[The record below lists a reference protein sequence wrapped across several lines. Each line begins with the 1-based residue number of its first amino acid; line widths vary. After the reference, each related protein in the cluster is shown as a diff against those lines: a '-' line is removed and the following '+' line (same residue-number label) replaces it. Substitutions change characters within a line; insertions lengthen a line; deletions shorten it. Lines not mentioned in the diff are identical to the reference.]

1 MLYYTSKQYN
11 IQVFSLKG
19 NSFLDGV
26 LYKKNAKQVTSAQ
39 KDIINNFN
47 KQKMSLEAF
56 EDVFDNISDVGLR
69 KYLETTEAG
78 QASTKGLAKSLA
90 QPVSALGKFGKAL
103 GGTVLNMAG
112 YALAS
117 IAVEKTLSA
126 IATAWDNYS
135 NKQEKAIEKGNE
147 TLTTHKDN
155 IQKYADSAK
164 VVDNVGKRFEEL
176 RKGVSSS
183 GKNIGL
189 TTDEFAEYQ
198 NIVSQLATS
207 MPSLV
212 NGYDSLGNPIISAT
226 TNVKQLTEA
235 LQEQQRTL
243 SQENINKAKDYKEAF
258 DSVMNQTP
266 TDYTQESGLKQQ
278 EQLLNQMF
286 SDVNAGKSIADKY
299 FGASKAETWMSGH
312 LGKPFWALLGDP
324 NMGTKATLGTIKD
337 KKDNPFSLLV
347 AEDIAEAAGINEQV
361 LEQIRKGKK
370 VDAEVEQYVQDK
382 LAAYQKQIDSQKE
395 SYFSNTKPLL
405 ESMLMGDDNGI
416 NYNSLKD
423 TTKDALSQVINSM
436 KYADAEASG
445 MIDEFGSLDTD
456 KFKSWA
462 DGVAN
467 NIKQSGVEDSLE
479 DLFSLKDK
487 SGEMGYKE
495 YMDETNSLVNSI
507 SSKVPELSSALLK
520 STTGLG
526 DNLNDLKQ
534 KRLDLVNDGF
544 NESLLNELS
553 NSDMEILWDLNA
565 DGVVSGAENAK
576 KAIENFKKVAE
587 ESNPNKFF
595 DAWQQATQTANQ
607 GSKYDTM
614 RSGFESAYDAYKK
627 GLVGTDDFKTFAAM
641 VSPTGADDARN
652 FAENYP
658 KFQRYF
664 TEGQEGVNNFLGDI
678 SSLVDGT
685 GQAFAQLNQ
694 DTGRWKFNVTDAQ
707 DLATRLG
714 IGVEMVGAMFGK
726 MQEYGI
732 ENNFVSD
739 VESGAKRTGDL
750 VSALTKENREL
761 KRLESKSADDKYGYN
776 TDAGEHTVGDQTA
789 INESRKKIQQYN
801 EDIQETAKNTRA
813 LIKTQNEGAESQQ
826 KAAIAAAKALNEQKE
841 AAKEAGLQDTADA
854 IQGQIDALGNEFFGK
869 DGAVK
874 IKAEI
879 EFDADKATENV
890 ESLLNSAWRKSDSGG
905 GISRNLDNIAQKIQ
919 EIGEHG
925 GDISALVPQF
935 NDLAEISGSVFRMDS
950 EGQTFTFGEKIS
962 EIQELANE
970 VQSLSSKGADAS
982 TAMSNMASEIKS
994 LASAGGDIN
1003 GLVDQY
1009 NSLAET
1015 TGSEYRMEVTGEI
1028 VSVEDYTGDEVE
1040 VKAKVSVDTSG
1051 LASEAL
1057 SALSKWGDD
1066 TISIPVEVAMQDS
1079 GFSDVVNRIHELTN
1093 GNHEIALHFG
1103 LEGNETPEQIA
1114 QGLLNGTVNIPTQFE
1129 VTNAEDIGNVEGVT
1143 QTVTRETDDS
1153 QVDTELPE
1161 AKQKAVVETDDSQ
1174 VKTELPPA
1182 EQSINVTGTMTSA
1195 DTSGVGDTNIDV
1207 RGTLTSV
1214 DTVGVNSV
1222 SVPVK
1227 GQLTSVDTTGI
1238 SSASIPTKGRLTSI
1252 DTSGVGDT
1260 TVNVRGVMTGVDGN
1274 VGDKSANVTFN
1285 KNSSAV
1291 DGYQPADKT
1300 ATVKFNKN
1308 SSAVDGY
1315 QPPDKT
1321 ATVTYSL
1328 NAPAPP
1334 NYPNMSRTVTYTIE
1348 TVGKAPAYRGTAN
1361 PNGSAFAQGS
1371 TRTASRVGGLYP
1383 IPQLSARALA
1393 MGTLQDD
1400 TWLNPNWRTK
1410 KPEVALTGEV
1420 GQELVVFFMPPY
1432 TVMCMKNFI

>member
-1 MLYYTSKQYN
+1 MSSLIGKAKISNKDVAYLEKVVTGYKNSKLSADDYLKSINKVDDITKGYILNTDRQA
-11 IQVFSLKG
+11 VSLKG
-19 NSFLDGV
+19 L
-26 LYKKNAKQVTSAQ
+26 
-39 KDIINNFN
+39 
-47 KQKMSLEAF
+47 
-56 EDVFDNISDVGLR
+56 
-69 KYLETTEAG
+69 
-78 QASTKGLAKSLA
+78 TKAYA

-117 IAVEKTLSA
+117 IAVEKILSA

-382 LAAYQKQIDSQKE
+382 LSAYQKQIDSQKE

-664 TEGQEGVNNFLGDI
+664 TEGQEGVDNFLGDI

-1182 EQSINVTGTMTSA
+1182 EQSVDVTGTMA
-1195 DTSGVGDTNIDV
+1195 
-1207 RGTLTSV
+1207 SV
-1214 DTVGVNSV
+1214 
-1222 SVPVK
+1222 
-1227 GQLTSVDTTGI
+1227 
-1238 SSASIPTKGRLTSI
+1238 

-1260 TVNVRGVMTGVDGN
+1260 TVNVRGVMTDVDGT

-1315 QPPDKT
+1315 QPPDKK

-1334 NYPNMSRTVTYTIE
+1334 NYPNMSRKVTYTIE

>member
-1 MLYYTSKQYN
+1 
-11 IQVFSLKG
+11 
-19 NSFLDGV
+19 
-26 LYKKNAKQVTSAQ
+26 
-39 KDIINNFN
+39 
-47 KQKMSLEAF
+47 
-56 EDVFDNISDVGLR
+56 
-69 KYLETTEAG
+69 
-78 QASTKGLAKSLA
+78 
-90 QPVSALGKFGKAL
+90 
-103 GGTVLNMAG
+103 
-112 YALAS
+112 
-117 IAVEKTLSA
+117 
-126 IATAWDNYS
+126 
-135 NKQEKAIEKGNE
+135 
-147 TLTTHKDN
+147 
-155 IQKYADSAK
+155 
-164 VVDNVGKRFEEL
+164 
-176 RKGVSSS
+176 
-183 GKNIGL
+183 
-189 TTDEFAEYQ
+189 
-198 NIVSQLATS
+198 
-207 MPSLV
+207 
-212 NGYDSLGNPIISAT
+212 
-226 TNVKQLTEA
+226 
-235 LQEQQRTL
+235 
-243 SQENINKAKDYKEAF
+243 
-258 DSVMNQTP
+258 
-266 TDYTQESGLKQQ
+266 
-278 EQLLNQMF
+278 
-286 SDVNAGKSIADKY
+286 
-299 FGASKAETWMSGH
+299 
-312 LGKPFWALLGDP
+312 
-324 NMGTKATLGTIKD
+324 
-337 KKDNPFSLLV
+337 
-347 AEDIAEAAGINEQV
+347 
-361 LEQIRKGKK
+361 
-370 VDAEVEQYVQDK
+370 
-382 LAAYQKQIDSQKE
+382 
-395 SYFSNTKPLL
+395 
-405 ESMLMGDDNGI
+405 
-416 NYNSLKD
+416 
-423 TTKDALSQVINSM
+423 
-436 KYADAEASG
+436 
-445 MIDEFGSLDTD
+445 
-456 KFKSWA
+456 
-462 DGVAN
+462 
-467 NIKQSGVEDSLE
+467 
-479 DLFSLKDK
+479 
-487 SGEMGYKE
+487 
-495 YMDETNSLVNSI
+495 
-507 SSKVPELSSALLK
+507 
-520 STTGLG
+520 
-526 DNLNDLKQ
+526 
-534 KRLDLVNDGF
+534 
-544 NESLLNELS
+544 
-553 NSDMEILWDLNA
+553 
-565 DGVVSGAENAK
+565 
-576 KAIENFKKVAE
+576 
-587 ESNPNKFF
+587 
-595 DAWQQATQTANQ
+595 
-607 GSKYDTM
+607 M

-664 TEGQEGVNNFLGDI
+664 TEGQEGVDNFLGDI

-1003 GLVDQY
+1003 GLIDQY

-1182 EQSINVTGTMTSA
+1182 EQSVDVTGTMA
-1195 DTSGVGDTNIDV
+1195 
-1207 RGTLTSV
+1207 SV
-1214 DTVGVNSV
+1214 
-1222 SVPVK
+1222 
-1227 GQLTSVDTTGI
+1227 
-1238 SSASIPTKGRLTSI
+1238 

-1260 TVNVRGVMTGVDGN
+1260 TVNVRGVMTDVDGT

-1315 QPPDKT
+1315 QPPDKK

-1334 NYPNMSRTVTYTIE
+1334 NYPNMSRKVTYTIE